1 LQRIGLVLHVSSSKN
16 MIIKAANL
24 PKIGSDAVDENLKKI
39 GKVFDVF
46 GPVSSPYVAVQPI
59 VKETRRLI
67 NHVIYTLPSPKL
79 RRKRR

>member
-1 LQRIGLVLHVSSSKN
+1 

-46 GPVSSPYVAVQPI
+46 GPVSSPYVAVRPI